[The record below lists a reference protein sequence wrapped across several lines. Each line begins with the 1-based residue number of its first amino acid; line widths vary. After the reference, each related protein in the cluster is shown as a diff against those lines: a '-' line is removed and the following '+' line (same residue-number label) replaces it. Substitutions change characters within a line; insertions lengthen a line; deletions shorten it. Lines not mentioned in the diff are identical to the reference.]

1 MRRDNFKEYEM
12 DKELKYKTSLE
23 KMTLE
28 ERKAAMDEHAAK
40 ISRHAKHPK
49 LHHPVSSTLKL
60 HNL

>member
-1 MRRDNFKEYEM
+1 M